1 MSSRNSVNESG
12 VQYSNRSTTS
22 KSVMSSRDLISSP
35 TRNSSADDPPAAKKR
50 VEPSKSSLPNTSR
63 QISSTVWPRS
73 GCGDVGKIEVG
84 VRLEIL
90 SQSVPTSGQG
100 LLRRRGQ
107 QHRRGP
113 NLWCSSGVRRAS
125 QHRVG
130 VGAAHAER
138 TDGAVLD
145 RCTGEQKLET
155 ISLRQDPSFVASILR
170 NYVDDPDIDPARFE
184 QAQRDRQVAFERDAL
199 SSLAPKDR
207 KRLVGIM
214 QKARAAVR
222 ARESMRLI
230 RTRIVGVGR
239 AIYCEAGRLLAAA
252 GELADKRD
260 VFYLT
265 MEGLRS
271 FAEGRSTAADLD
283 ALARTRR
290 RVRALR
296 RRRATQSVRD
306 VRPAVLED
314 HPLHLADTRRAAGRS
329 SAARHRMLAGN
340 RRGRHPGRPQPHRRP
355 QCQRQDSDHHAHRSR
370 WGPLFPSVKG
380 LLIERG
386 STQSHS
392 AVLSREL
399 GIPAVVGVPGLMATI
414 RSGERV
420 RLDGGAG
427 VVERLDG

>member
-1 MSSRNSVNESG
+1 MSSSNSVNESG

-35 TRNSSADDPPAAKKR
+35 TRNSSADDPPASKKR

-239 AIYCEAGRLLAAA
+239 AIYCEVGRLLAAA
-252 GELADKRD
+252 GELADEPPNQFETFGPPYSKTTRYTSQIPVEQQD
-260 VFYLT
+260 GRVLRGT
-265 MEGLRS
+265 GCWPGIVEG
-271 FAEGRSTAADLD
+271 DIQ
-283 ALARTRR
+283 
-290 RVRALR
+290 V
-296 RRRATQSVRD
+296 
-306 VRPAVLED
+306 
-314 HPLHLADTRRAAGRS
+314 
-329 SAARHRMLAGN
+329 
-340 RRGRHPGRPQPHRRP
+340 
-355 QCQRQDSDHHAHRSR
+355 
-370 WGPLFPSVKG
+370 
-380 LLIERG
+380 
-386 STQSHS
+386 
-392 AVLSREL
+392 VLSPTDDLSVNGKILTTMRTD
-399 GIPAVVGVPGLMATI
+399 PVGARCFPVSRAC
-414 RSGERV
+414 
-420 RLDGGAG
+420 
-427 VVERLDG
+427 